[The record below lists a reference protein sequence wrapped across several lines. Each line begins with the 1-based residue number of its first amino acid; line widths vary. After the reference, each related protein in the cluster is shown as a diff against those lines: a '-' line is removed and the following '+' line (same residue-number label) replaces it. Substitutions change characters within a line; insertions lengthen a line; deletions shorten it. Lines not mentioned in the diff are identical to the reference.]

1 MRTGLNAKASG
12 DTGRVMV
19 VLLTDGRANVSLAKS
34 NEDPEA
40 LAEGAPK
47 LSKVGPLMT
56 PCFGQDCLQISPVVW
71 YVPGQA
77 MQCNH
82 EGACETPV
90 TKLITVQHCCPKER
104 CCLQVWSTSGLLR
117 SRVWQFLDNVCLVHA
132 KPSWQIGLSNTLL
145 MLSESMQQH
154 QC

>member
-56 PCFGQDCLQISPVVW
+56 PCFGQDCLQITPVVW

-82 EGACETPV
+82 KGACETPV
-90 TKLITVQHCCPKER
+90 TNLITMQHCCPKER
-104 CCLQVWSTSGLLR
+104 RCLQVWSIWLAAQQSLAI
-117 SRVWQFLDNVCLVHA
+117 SRQCMSCSCKAKLADWPEQHA
-132 KPSWQIGLSNTLL
+132 VDV
-145 MLSESMQQH
+145 E
-154 QC
+154 